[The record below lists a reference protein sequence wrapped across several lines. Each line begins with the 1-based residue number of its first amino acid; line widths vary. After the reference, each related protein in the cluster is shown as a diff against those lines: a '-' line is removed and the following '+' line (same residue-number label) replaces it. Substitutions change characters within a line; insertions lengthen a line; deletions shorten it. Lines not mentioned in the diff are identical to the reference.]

1 MVAQKNVSIEKKIEK
16 ELVKYRKHYY
26 GLIECNRKGKRLLEI
41 INNVNLSVYKR
52 ADAQNKFD
60 NLKQKALDHKYYMEE
75 QKEKLA
81 KLREKL

>member
-1 MVAQKNVSIEKKIEK
+1 MLKKCKYRKENREK
-16 ELVKYRKHYY
+16 LVKYRKHYY

-75 QKEKLA
+75 QKKN
-81 KLREKL
+81 